1 MQRFF
6 FATEGDL
13 LRIPGLSN
21 LFEKVD
27 QVISDYL
34 EEHKGEVDENEVRR
48 FTAGHIA
55 NDDLVETEGNF
66 KVLGKSDPRDWDILM
81 GMAMT
86 QLKRPQIEAD
96 TIHLAKKMKVDMES
110 NDQLKAEFD
119 EKKKRAIDSNAKES
133 NISARREMYKR
144 DVKKVKQN
152 LYYMYANYRSHMI
165 LVSVTEDPRKQYLYP
180 GFTFGNSG
188 SSID

>member
-13 LRIPGLSN
+13 LRIPGLNN

-48 FTAGHIA
+48 FTAGHNA

-66 KVLGKSDPRDWDILM
+66 KVLGKHYGGIIVCKIDNIVGKSDI
-81 GMAMT
+81 
-86 QLKRPQIEAD
+86 
-96 TIHLAKKMKVDMES
+96 
-110 NDQLKAEFD
+110 
-119 EKKKRAIDSNAKES
+119 
-133 NISARREMYKR
+133 
-144 DVKKVKQN
+144 
-152 LYYMYANYRSHMI
+152 
-165 LVSVTEDPRKQYLYP
+165 
-180 GFTFGNSG
+180 
-188 SSID
+188 